1 MWGSKGGGGE
11 RKGQKERGEKKWIR
25 RILREKAEGEKI
37 NTNEQVEGK
46 VMQGVEKWTMTHS
59 F

>member
-1 MWGSKGGGGE
+1 MWGSKGRGEERKE

-37 NTNEQVEGK
+37 NTKKEQVEGK
-46 VMQGVEKWTMTHS
+46 VM
-59 F
+59 